1 MKKILFTC
9 TLLFSLISFSF
20 AEKKSNI
27 ITFKQLPDS
36 IQVFMNTHF
45 KNDPVQKIKVNARE
59 YKITFTNYDEIEF
72 SKQNNQW
79 IDMEI
84 EKGIPASILETLP
97 NRILYWLVAYHPGI
111 PVVELQRLANG
122 FFAME
127 LTTGQELLFNQEGV
141 FVETQYGDGLN
152 YPDPKPMYP

>member
-1 MKKILFTC
+1 MKKVLFTF
-9 TLLFSLISFSF
+9 TLLFTVFSFCFAENKNNVISF
-20 AEKKSNI
+20 N
-27 ITFKQLPDS
+27 QLPDS
-36 IQVFMNTHF
+36 IQSFMNTHF
-45 KNDPVQKIKVNARE
+45 KNEPIQKIKVNSKE
-59 YKITFTNYDEIEF
+59 YKVIFTNYDEIEF

-79 IDMEI
+79 VDMEI
-84 EKGIPASILETLP
+84 ENGIPASILETLP

-127 LTTGQELLFNQEGV
+127 LTTGQDLLFNQEGV
-141 FVETQYGDGLN
+141 FVETEYGNGLN

>member
-1 MKKILFTC
+1 MKRILLTF
-9 TLLFSLISFSF
+9 TLLISIISFCS
-20 AEKKSNI
+20 AEGKSNI
-27 ITFKQLPDS
+27 ISFRQLPDS
-36 IQVFMNTHF
+36 IQSFMKLHF
-45 KNDPVQKIKVNARE
+45 KNDPIQKIKVNSKE
-59 YKITFTNYDEIEF
+59 YKIVFTNYDEIEF

-84 EKGIPASILETLP
+84 ENGIPASILESLP
-97 NRILYWLVAYHPGI
+97 NRIVYWLVAYHPGI
-111 PVVELQRLANG
+111 PVVELQRLNNG

-127 LTTGQELLFNQEGV
+127 LTTGQDLLFNQEGV